1 MSGGVA
7 QNIKANKLI
16 AELKDLNNLFIPPGP
31 GDESIS
37 IGAAFLEYISRTN
50 KVKSLEQIS
59 GYLGPSFSEEYIN
72 KVIKDKLSKEFT
84 CTKANNK
91 DCAKILAKGEVIARF
106 SNDKMEFG
114 ARLKEIRISL
124 NCSQKELSEQT
135 GLNLRTIQRI
145 ENNEVKPSLYSL
157 KVIGEASNTDLSD
170 FIKTSE
176 AKPYEFN
183 VNLKITDM
191 NQFLND
197 LKALVKTHWKTIFII
212 ILVIYL
218 FTSYTDIKS
227 GIMDAWSGK

>member
-1 MSGGVA
+1 
-7 QNIKANKLI
+7 
-16 AELKDLNNLFIPPGP
+16 
-31 GDESIS
+31 
-37 IGAAFLEYISRTN
+37 
-50 KVKSLEQIS
+50 
-59 GYLGPSFSEEYIN
+59 
-72 KVIKDKLSKEFT
+72 
-84 CTKANNK
+84 
-91 DCAKILAKGEVIARF
+91 
-106 SNDKMEFG
+106 MEFG
-114 ARLKEIRISL
+114 ARLKEIRTSL

-157 KVIGEASNTDLSD
+157 KVIGEALNTDLSD

-197 LKALVKTHWKTIFII
+197 LKALVKTHWKTIFVI

-227 GIMDAWSGK
+227 GIMDAWRGK

>member
-1 MSGGVA
+1 
-7 QNIKANKLI
+7 
-16 AELKDLNNLFIPPGP
+16 
-31 GDESIS
+31 
-37 IGAAFLEYISRTN
+37 
-50 KVKSLEQIS
+50 
-59 GYLGPSFSEEYIN
+59 
-72 KVIKDKLSKEFT
+72 
-84 CTKANNK
+84 
-91 DCAKILAKGEVIARF
+91 
-106 SNDKMEFG
+106 MEFG
-114 ARLKEIRISL
+114 ARLKEIRTSL

-157 KVIGEASNTDLSD
+157 KVIGEALNIDLSD
-170 FIKTSE
+170 FVKTSE

-191 NQFLND
+191 NQLLND

>member
-1 MSGGVA
+1 
-7 QNIKANKLI
+7 
-16 AELKDLNNLFIPPGP
+16 
-31 GDESIS
+31 
-37 IGAAFLEYISRTN
+37 
-50 KVKSLEQIS
+50 
-59 GYLGPSFSEEYIN
+59 
-72 KVIKDKLSKEFT
+72 
-84 CTKANNK
+84 
-91 DCAKILAKGEVIARF
+91 
-106 SNDKMEFG
+106 MEFG
-114 ARLKEIRISL
+114 ARLKEIRTSL

-157 KVIGEASNTDLSD
+157 KVIGEALNTGLSD